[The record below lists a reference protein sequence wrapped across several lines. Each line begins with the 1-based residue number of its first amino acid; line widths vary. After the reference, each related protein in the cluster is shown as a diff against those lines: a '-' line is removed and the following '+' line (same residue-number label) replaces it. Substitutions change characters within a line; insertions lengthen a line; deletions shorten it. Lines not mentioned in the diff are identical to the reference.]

1 MLADTCGAFR
11 GPFTHHFGYLRMP
24 GDVQSICAVLFD
36 LDGTLLHTAP
46 DLAAAANGAL
56 AECALPAIAPEVVE
70 RFVGAGID
78 ELVRRC
84 LAHLGLAK
92 DGALFE
98 ALREAYMRHYEAQN
112 GVRARPYPGVVEGLA
127 AMRAMGLLLGVCTN
141 KSARFTLP
149 LLERSDL
156 AHWFSVVVC
165 GDTTA
170 RKKPH
175 PDMIEYA
182 ARQWDTSVAH
192 LVMIGDSAND
202 AAAARAAG
210 CRVWVVPY
218 GYNGGEPVQNLN
230 CDGIVAGLDEAA
242 QRLRADRSIQDIP

>member
-1 MLADTCGAFR
+1 MHT
-11 GPFTHHFGYLRMP
+11 P
-24 GDVQSICAVLFD
+24 GDVQSTRAVLFD
-36 LDGTLLHTAP
+36 LDGTLLHTSP
-46 DLAAAANGAL
+46 DLAAAANDAL
-56 AECALPAIAPEVVE
+56 AECALPAIDAAIVE

-218 GYNGGEPVQNLN
+218 GYNGGEPVQDLN

-242 QRLRADRSIQDIP
+242 LRLRVDRSIQDIP

>member
-1 MLADTCGAFR
+1 MSGERVD
-11 GPFTHHFGYLRMP
+11 
-24 GDVQSICAVLFD
+24 AVLFD
-36 LDGTLLHTAP
+36 LDGTLLHTSP

-56 AECALPAIAPEVVE
+56 AECALPAIDAAIVE

-84 LAHLGLAK
+84 LVHLGLAA
-92 DGALFE
+92 DGERFKG
-98 ALREAYMRHYEAQN
+98 LREAYMRHYEAQN
-112 GVRARPYPGVVEGLA
+112 GVRASPYPGVVEGLA
-127 AMRAMGLLLGVCTN
+127 EMRAMGLLLGVCTN
-141 KSARFTLP
+141 KSARFTAP
-149 LLERSDL
+149 LLARRGM

-175 PDMIEYA
+175 PDMIEHA

-192 LVMIGDSAND
+192 LLMIGDSAND

-218 GYNGGEPVQNLN
+218 GYNGGEPVQGLN

-242 QRLRADRSIQDIP
+242 QRLRVDRSFKTIP